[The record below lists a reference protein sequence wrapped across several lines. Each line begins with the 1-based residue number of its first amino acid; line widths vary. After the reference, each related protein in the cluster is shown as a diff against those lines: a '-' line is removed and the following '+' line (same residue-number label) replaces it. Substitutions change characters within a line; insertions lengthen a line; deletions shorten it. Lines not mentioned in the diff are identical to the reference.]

1 MNKPD
6 RDKHKDIGIRL
17 ENLDVIECKSWNLRK
32 IIVQISQIFW
42 DSRKY
47 FLPGHASVRHF
58 AYTVSAWT

>member
-17 ENLDVIECKSWNLRK
+17 EIPDVIEYKRWDSRK
-32 IIVQISQIFW
+32 TIVQISQ
-42 DSRKY
+42 SSEVEYKY
-47 FLPGHASVRHF
+47 FLPGQASVRYF